1 MNLTRAMAIDHGP
14 QNIRVNSVNPG
25 DTDTAMLRSEGE
37 QLGFKSEI
45 DKFLRDSAKGRPL
58 ARLGKPLDVAN
69 AVLFLCS
76 DLASWITGAALVV
89 DGGGIA

>member
-1 MNLTRAMAIDHGP
+1 MAIDHGP

-25 DTDTAMLRSEGE
+25 DTDTAMLRSEGA
-37 QLGFKSEI
+37 QLGFASEI
-45 DKFLRDSAKGRPL
+45 DNFLVDSAKGRPL
-58 ARLGKPLDVAN
+58 ERLGTPRDIAS

-76 DLASWITGAALVV
+76 DLATWITGAALVV